1 MIFENKLKMRKLEVY
16 LLMKYYK
23 LSNSNNARTS
33 NMSKS
38 KPKPKNYD
46 FNDVQISSIERK
58 EMDDLKECTFVPKT
72 ISKSIRNLIKH
83 KSNPSFIKTSIDET
97 KLLSIS
103 KEQEES
109 YLTKNKQNENNKSAL
124 NVFGR
129 LYNEVQDRNDKKINK
144 TMERSMEISKDLTF
158 TPKILKAQ
166 NYISNHT
173 RNNSNYTKFS
183 IDKSR
188 SSNNVRKSF
197 DVEIE
202 KVLFVFINL
211 V

>member
-1 MIFENKLKMRKLEVY
+1 MCYKIIENFSVNNSIKKYSNLKRMTMIFENKLKMRKLEVY

-83 KSNPSFIKTSIDET
+83 KSNPSFIT
-97 KLLSIS
+97 L
-103 KEQEES
+103 
-109 YLTKNKQNENNKSAL
+109 
-124 NVFGR
+124 
-129 LYNEVQDRNDKKINK
+129 
-144 TMERSMEISKDLTF
+144 
-158 TPKILKAQ
+158 
-166 NYISNHT
+166 
-173 RNNSNYTKFS
+173 
-183 IDKSR
+183 
-188 SSNNVRKSF
+188 
-197 DVEIE
+197 
-202 KVLFVFINL
+202 
-211 V
+211 